1 MFSAALAA
9 LLAAAALTAEAPVA
23 PAEATVAVPS
33 LERPVSLAVPWRH
46 RLGDDPRWSQ
56 ADYDDSSWPAVPV
69 PRGWGRHGGP
79 RSPYAWYRLTIQ
91 VGPEGLGPTA
101 AERERLRLGLALG
114 KVDSAYEVFAGG
126 ERLGG
131 VGALPPGRRIDYDR
145 HAIYFVPAS
154 AVDPTGR
161 LVIALRAWKSEA
173 TSPSAPAPVEGPY
186 RVGPVDELTRDAL
199 MGELP
204 ALVCAALFVV
214 AGLYHLQLF
223 RRQPDLR
230 EYLWFG
236 LVAVGAGVYTL
247 LRSQWKY
254 AFSDDFVRLKEI
266 EHALLYLIAILFVQ
280 FLWPFLSRPISIP
293 MRVFQGLNA
302 VGGTLV
308 LLSPGLTLNLRLL
321 PVWEAGALFLAG
333 ALLWE
338 VGRAAW
344 RGHPEARTVGVGLVI
359 LTACYVHDIALE
371 RGWIA
376 PSVRLI
382 PLGFAAFLSSMAV
395 SLANRFSRVYREVDH
410 LRRDL
415 EERVEK
421 RTRELSGRTNELS
434 TANDQLRLRT
444 RELADASRAKSQFV
458 ANMSH
463 EIRTPMNGV
472 IGMASLLQ
480 STPLSPEQRD
490 YVDAIGS
497 SGRALLR
504 IIDDILDF
512 SKIESGHLA
521 LESVDLVPRQ
531 LVAEVIRLFAP
542 LAKSKGLDLA
552 ATVEDGVAHVL
563 RGDPGRLRQAL
574 VNLVGNAV
582 KFTDKGQVTVRVRVE
597 GEEPGAAAQPL
608 SSSGAAAQPLS
619 SSGAAAQ
626 VLRFAV
632 RDTGIGIAP
641 DALDRL
647 FQPFAQAD
655 GSTTRRYG
663 GTGLGLVIS
672 KRLVELMSGQ
682 LGVMSEPGEGS
693 VFWFTARLERS
704 ALTAPP
710 PPAPAA
716 DPAAPEAAA
725 APGPGAGALVA
736 RQPSRGR
743 VLVAEDNIV
752 NQKVAARILERLGYE
767 VDVAGTG
774 DEAVAAARRQTYD
787 AILMDGQMPQTD
799 GFEATRIIRALE
811 GTRHTPIIALTASAM
826 QGDRERC
833 LAAGMDD
840 YVSKPMGPE
849 QLEAV
854 LRRWIPEGQPAVV
867 DGHRSPD
874 WVPRGEGPVDW
885 DVLGELLAMTK
896 PEFLQELLG
905 IFLRD
910 SRRMVADLRVA
921 HEAGDGESWRQL
933 AHKLR
938 GSCATV
944 GARRMMKLTA
954 EMEELPEAERPGRGG
969 ALLSGLEVEFRTVR
983 QALVS
988 EKRRAGAPFVFD
1000 DID

>member
-1 MFSAALAA
+1 LIKAALFAALAVGA
-9 LLAAAALTAEAPVA
+9 VAAAAVPPAGEGMLAVA
-23 PAEATVAVPS
+23 S
-33 LERPVSLAVPWRH
+33 LDRPVSLAVAWRQ
-46 RLGDDPRWSQ
+46 RVGDDPRWAQ
-56 ADYDDSSWPAVPV
+56 GDYDDSSWTTARVPM
-69 PRGWGRHGGP
+69 GWGRHGGS
-79 RSPYAWYRLTIQ
+79 RAPYAWYRLTVQ
-91 VGPEGLGPTA
+91 VGPEGLGPTP

-131 VGALPPGRRIDYDR
+131 VGALPPERRIDYDR
-145 HAIYFVPAS
+145 HAIYFVPTS
-154 AVDPTGR
+154 AIEPSGR
-161 LVIALRAWKSEA
+161 LLIALRAWKSEA
-173 TSPSAPAPVEGPY
+173 TSPSVPAPVEGAF
-186 RVGPVDELTRDAL
+186 RLGPIDELTRDEL
-199 MGELP
+199 YGELP
-204 ALVCAALFVV
+204 ALVFAALFAA

-223 RRQPDLR
+223 RRQPLLR

-236 LVAVGAGVYTL
+236 LVAIGAGAYTL

-254 AFSDDFVRLKEI
+254 AFSDDFVRLKEF
-266 EHALLYLIAILFVQ
+266 EHALLYVIAILFVQ
-280 FLWPFLSRPISIP
+280 FLWPFLSRPISTP
-293 MRVFQGLNA
+293 LRVFQVLNA
-302 VGGTLV
+302 VGGMAV
-308 LLSPGLTLNLRLL
+308 LLSPGLALNLRLL
-321 PVWEAGALFLAG
+321 PIWEVGALLLAA

-344 RGHPEARTVGVGLVI
+344 RGHPEARTIGIGLVL

-371 RGWIA
+371 RGWVA
-376 PSVRLI
+376 PSLRLI

-395 SLANRFSRVYREVDH
+395 SLANRFSRVHQEVDH

-415 EERVEK
+415 EDRVEK
-421 RTRELSGRTNELS
+421 RTRELSGRTEELS
-434 TANDQLRLRT
+434 KANDQLRERT
-444 RELADASRAKSQFV
+444 QELAQASRAKSQFV

-480 STPLSPEQRD
+480 STALSHEQRD
-490 YVDAIGS
+490 YVDTIGS

-542 LAKSKGLDLA
+542 LAKAKGIDLA

-582 KFTDKGQVTVRVRVE
+582 KFTEQGQVTVRVRIE
-597 GEEPGAAAQPL
+597 AEPPG
-608 SSSGAAAQPLS
+608 
-619 SSGAAAQ
+619 AQ

-641 DALDRL
+641 DALGRL

-672 KRLVELMSGQ
+672 KRLVELMGGQ

-710 PPAPAA
+710 VSPVPREAPPPEVAAA
-716 DPAAPEAAA
+716 DAPVPSPGPASPAAPPAV
-725 APGPGAGALVA
+725 PVT
-736 RQPSRGR
+736 PSRGR
-743 VLVAEDNIV
+743 LLVAEDNLV
-752 NQKVAARILERLGYE
+752 NQKVAARILERMGFE

-774 DEAVAAARRQTYD
+774 DEAVAAARRQTYA
-787 AILMDGQMPQTD
+787 AILMDGQMPHTD
-799 GFEATRIIRALE
+799 GFEATRIIRARE

-826 QGDRERC
+826 TGDRERC

-840 YVSKPMGPE
+840 YVPKPIGPE

-854 LRRWIPEGQPAVV
+854 LRRWIPEVPPAPPES
-867 DGHRSPD
+867 HRPPG
-874 WVPRGEGPVDW
+874 WVARAEGPIDW
-885 DVLGELLAMTK
+885 DVLAELLAMTK
-896 PEFLQELLG
+896 PEFLQDLLG

-910 SRRMVADLRVA
+910 SRRMVADLRAA
-921 HEAGDGESWRQL
+921 HERGDREAWRQV

-938 GSCATV
+938 GSCATI
-944 GARRMMKLTA
+944 GARPMMRLTA
-954 EMEELPEAERPGRGG
+954 DMEDLSDEEAYPRGG
-969 ALLSGLEVEFRTVR
+969 VLLGRLEDEFRAVREALLT
-983 QALVS
+983 
-988 EKRRAGAPFVFD
+988 EKRRAGAPFALED
-1000 DID
+1000 ETE